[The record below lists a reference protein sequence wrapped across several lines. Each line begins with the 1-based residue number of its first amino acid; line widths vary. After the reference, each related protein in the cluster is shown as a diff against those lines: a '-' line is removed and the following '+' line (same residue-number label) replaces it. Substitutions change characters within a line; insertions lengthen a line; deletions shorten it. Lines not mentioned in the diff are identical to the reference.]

1 MRNFDTVSSNT
12 LNHSESVSSLLRKR
26 LHHQAEPGR
35 TFPLSDSI
43 LDKLHEYEL
52 EAYEDSLC
60 LHEQESH
67 AVLNDLKDSPFV
79 KSAGTFIKAST
90 SFARKQFKKLDEAVM
105 DYSEKRALKEREQ
118 LKNASS
124 DDDFYEESAFST
136 AVDKTIRTVR
146 DNHEIF
152 ELILGIFTG

>member
-26 LHHQAEPGR
+26 LHHQAEKGR

-52 EAYEDSLC
+52 EDYEDSLS

-105 DYSEKRALKEREQ
+105 DYSAKEREQ

>member
-1 MRNFDTVSSNT
+1 M
-12 LNHSESVSSLLRKR
+12 
-26 LHHQAEPGR
+26 
-35 TFPLSDSI
+35 
-43 LDKLHEYEL
+43 
-52 EAYEDSLC
+52 
-60 LHEQESH
+60 
-67 AVLNDLKDSPFV
+67 

-105 DYSEKRALKEREQ
+105 DYSAKEREQ

>member
-1 MRNFDTVSSNT
+1 M
-12 LNHSESVSSLLRKR
+12 
-26 LHHQAEPGR
+26 
-35 TFPLSDSI
+35 
-43 LDKLHEYEL
+43 
-52 EAYEDSLC
+52 
-60 LHEQESH
+60 
-67 AVLNDLKDSPFV
+67 